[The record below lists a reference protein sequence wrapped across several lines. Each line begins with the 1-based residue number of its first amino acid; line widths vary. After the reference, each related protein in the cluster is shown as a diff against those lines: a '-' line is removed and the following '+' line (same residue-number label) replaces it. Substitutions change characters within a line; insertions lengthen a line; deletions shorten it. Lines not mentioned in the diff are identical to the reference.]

1 MLAKQIPKNISVQQ
15 KLEEVNKALNNFK
28 DCYGSKDNLWDQPVK
43 NWQETFYDMTKE
55 ELIKKIDIDSDDVWR
70 EDFARKS
77 TPGLY
82 NREISHA
89 GDILVTSL
97 YCDKRIFYKVM
108 SMPKNIMLESIK
120 EAQIQK
126 NILKS
131 KFNYTFETPYKDQA
145 EFNAV
150 HVIKP
155 MYMNGIKHCLKNHLP
170 NA

>member
-1 MLAKQIPKNISVQQ
+1 MWS
-15 KLEEVNKALNNFK
+15 
-28 DCYGSKDNLWDQPVK
+28 QPVK
-43 NWQETFYDMTKE
+43 TWREAFHDMTKE
-55 ELIKKIDIDSDDVWR
+55 ELIKELETDSEDAWK
-70 EDFARKS
+70 EDFARKN

-89 GDILVTSL
+89 GDTLVTSL

-150 HVIKP
+150 HIIKP
-155 MYMNGIKHCLKNHLP
+155 MYMNGMKHCLKNHLP